1 MHKVSAQQ
9 RIDEVQAIYR
19 EWLALQPKLVQA
31 QKDWKKSVK
40 LMAQLE
46 AFYLQGE
53 YRDLFERL
61 EHGEDLNLTTEGEY
75 SVMSEDA
82 IWNAIQEQQQ
92 QLWQLLHFA
101 VKHLDKL

>member
-1 MHKVSAQQ
+1 MDKVSAQQ

-61 EHGEDLNLTTEGEY
+61 EYGEDLNLTTEGEY

-101 VKHLDKL
+101 VKHLDKS